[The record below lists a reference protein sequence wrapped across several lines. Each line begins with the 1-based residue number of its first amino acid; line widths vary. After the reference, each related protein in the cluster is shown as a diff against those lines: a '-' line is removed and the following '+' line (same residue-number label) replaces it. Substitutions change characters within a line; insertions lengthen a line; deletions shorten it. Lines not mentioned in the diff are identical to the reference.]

1 MVTKEFNSLQMNNV
15 SKVEIS
21 VDSDAAAK
29 RLSQAIT
36 YRTISNQDRSDFD
49 EQAYKDFHKYLV
61 ETYPLVHKNLKRE
74 ILGSPRAFSLLYTWE
89 GKIPSLPPVVL
100 LAHQDVVPVVPGTEQ
115 KWQHDAYSGDIADG
129 YIWGRGSLDDKIMI
143 LAILEAVEMQLK
155 AGFQPTRTIYLVFG
169 QDEEVMGTEGVKHI
183 VEVLQSR
190 GVNEVAL
197 VLDEGL
203 PLTVGLFPGIT
214 DPIALIGTAEKGYA
228 SLQLKVSGPGGHSAM
243 PPKNSNIGILAQAI
257 TKLEANPFP
266 YRITQVVRDQ
276 MRFLGPELPEK
287 TQEILVDIVYGDE
300 EKEPEE
306 DIHLHNEHGHTNC
319 PTAGWHEVADSKE
332 QFIKYML
339 SGAQTTAMLHTTTAV
354 TMVNGGV
361 KENVLPPFATAVVNF
376 RILQG
381 DTVQSVIE
389 YVKKVVNDERVQV
402 SEVSA
407 SIDPSPIS
415 DPYGKEYTLIEKS
428 IRQTYDLPGLMV
440 APYLVIG
447 GCDAKYFAAT
457 IAKNVYRFTAVRVES
472 AADAARWHGV
482 NERVLVT
489 EYANSIR
496 FFHNFIGNA
505 EEL

>member
-1 MVTKEFNSLQMNNV
+1 MVTKEFNSLQMKNV
-15 SKVEIS
+15 AKVEIS

-49 EQAYKDFHKYLV
+49 EQAYIDFHKYLV
-61 ETYPLVHKNLKRE
+61 ETYPLVHKTLKRE

-115 KWQHDAYSGDIADG
+115 QWQHDAYSGDIADG
-129 YIWGRGSLDDKIMI
+129 YIWGRGSLDDKIMM

-155 AGFQPTRTIYLVFG
+155 AGFQPTRTFYLVFG

-257 TKLEANPFP
+257 TKLEANPYP

-402 SEVSA
+402 SEISA

-505 EEL
+505 EEI